1 MKISQRL
8 AFSLLMCVGVMFAAP
23 FAIAQEGMRPV
34 GQLTYTPEPAEPQTG
49 VFQLRP
55 EDRMIRSMRIEAR
68 GGTVDIQSVRLI
80 YRGGEQERYR
90 IRERLRPGQM
100 TGIIRKQNRGP
111 LRAVEV
117 SYIPQGQVTLVLRAG
132 AGGGGGEPPPPVAT
146 WNELGCK
153 SVGFLVDRDVVN
165 VGSPELY
172 RALRLRSTGLDI
184 EMLDMN
190 VRFAN
195 GQRDSYR
202 VNAIIRSGE
211 RSRPID
217 LRGERRRIIG
227 IEFIY
232 RALGLST
239 QKTRL
244 CVDGLQ
250 VDRARTGAG
259 AEDDLELEEE

>member
-8 AFSLLMCVGVMFAAP
+8 AFSLLMCAGVMFAAP
-23 FAIAQEGMRPV
+23 FAAAQEGMRPV
-34 GQLTYTPEPAEPQTG
+34 GQLTYTPEPVELQTG

-55 EDRMIRSMRIEAR
+55 EDRDIRAMRIEAR
-68 GGTVDIQSVRLI
+68 GGAVDIQSVRLV
-80 YRGGEQERYR
+80 YRNGEQERYR
-90 IRERLRPGQM
+90 IRERLRPGDS

-117 SYIPQGQVTLVLRAG
+117 SYIPQGKVTLVLRAN
-132 AGGGGGEPPPPVAT
+132 AGGGGEPPPVVT

-153 SVGFLVDRDVVN
+153 SVGFLIDRDVVP
-165 VGSPELY
+165 VSSQEFY
-172 RALRLRSTGLDI
+172 RALRLRSTGFDI
-184 EMLDMN
+184 EMLELN

-202 VNAIIRSGE
+202 VNAVIRSGE
-211 RSRPID
+211 RSTPID
-217 LRGERRRIIG
+217 LRGERRRITG

-232 RALGLST
+232 RSLGIST
-239 QKTRL
+239 RKTKL

-250 VDRARTGAG
+250 VSRARAG
-259 AEDDLELEEE
+259 AEDEDDFETE

>member
-1 MKISQRL
+1 MKISKRF
-8 AFSLLMCVGVMFAAP
+8 AFSLLMCAGLMFAAP
-23 FAIAQEGMRPV
+23 FAAAQEGMRPV
-34 GQLTYTPEPAEPQTG
+34 GQLTYTPEPAELQTG
-49 VFQLRP
+49 VFRLRP

-68 GGTVDIQSVRLI
+68 GGTVDIQSVRLV
-80 YRGGEQERYR
+80 YRNGEQERYR

-111 LRAVEV
+111 LREVEV

-132 AGGGGGEPPPPVAT
+132 AGGGGGEPPPVAT

-153 SVGFLVDRDVVN
+153 SVGFLIDRDVVN
-165 VGSPELY
+165 VSSADFY
-172 RALRLRSTGLDI
+172 RALRLRSTGFDI
-184 EMLDMN
+184 EMLELN

-202 VNAIIRSGE
+202 VDSIIRSGE

-217 LRGERRRIIG
+217 LRGERRRIAA

-232 RALGLST
+232 RSLGLST
-239 QKTRL
+239 RKTKL

-250 VDRARTGAG
+250 VNRGGDGF
-259 AEDDLELEEE
+259 EEE

>member
-8 AFSLLMCVGVMFAAP
+8 AFSLLMCAGVMFAAP
-23 FAIAQEGMRPV
+23 LATAQEGMRPV
-34 GQLTYTPEPAEPQTG
+34 GQLTYTPDPVEMQTG

-90 IRERLRPGQM
+90 IRERLRPGEM

-111 LRAVEV
+111 LREVEV

-132 AGGGGGEPPPPVAT
+132 AGPAEPPPVAT

-153 SVGFLVDRDVVN
+153 NVGFLIDRDVVN
-165 VGSPELY
+165 VSSEDFY
-172 RALRLRSTGLDI
+172 RALRLRSTGFDI
-184 EMLDMN
+184 EMLEMN

-195 GQRDSYR
+195 GQRDSHR
-202 VNAIIRSGE
+202 VNAVIRSGE

-217 LRGERRRIIG
+217 LRGERRRIVA

-232 RALGLST
+232 RSLGIST
-239 QKTRL
+239 RKTKL

-250 VDRARTGAG
+250 IRRGVNG
-259 AEDDLELEEE
+259 LEEE